1 MQPVEGVQESSCKRD
16 PELGNDPLIFPTEE
30 FTAGCSED
38 PDPPGDFE
46 DVREVEAAYQDVI
59 SG

>member
-1 MQPVEGVQESSCKRD
+1 MKKQD
-16 PELGNDPLIFPTEE
+16 PGLAKDKLIFPPEE

-38 PDPPGDFE
+38 PDPPGDAE
-46 DVREVEAAYQDVI
+46 DVHDVEAAYQDVV